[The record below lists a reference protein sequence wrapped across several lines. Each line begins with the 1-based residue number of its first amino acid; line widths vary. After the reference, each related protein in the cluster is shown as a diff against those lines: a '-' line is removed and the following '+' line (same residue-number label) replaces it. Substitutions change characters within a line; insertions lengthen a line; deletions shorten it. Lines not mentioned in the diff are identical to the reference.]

1 MLRRRRGFFAQ
12 TVIGHSAK
20 VLGLIERRPP
30 AIAIHRAFARTEK
43 EHSNRED
50 WRNIRAMMPYI
61 WDYRGRVL
69 VALLCL
75 IVSKLAMVGVP
86 VVLKYIVDGLDA
98 APGQTVVLPVMFL
111 LAYGLLRFVNAGFN
125 ELRDA
130 IFARVRYHAMNALS
144 VSVLD
149 HLHRL
154 SLRYHLER
162 NTGAISRDMERGAQ
176 SVSSILNY
184 LVFNIV
190 PTAAEFLLVALIL
203 FSQYDSLFAGI
214 IFFSVVLYIGFTL
227 MVTEWRMHFR
237 HEMNALDSSAN
248 GRAMDSL
255 MNYETVKYFNNDQ
268 LELDRY
274 SNTMGAWEEA
284 AVKSQNTMSMLN
296 FGQAAIIA
304 IGVTGIMFLAAKG
317 VVDEELTLGDL
328 VLINTMMLQLFLPLN
343 FLGIIYRSLKYA
355 LADMD
360 MVIKLLQRPVEIID
374 RDDAV
379 PLQIERA
386 SVEFRD
392 VCFHYNEDRRILDR
406 VSFRLEDGEKLA
418 IVGPSGAGKS
428 TIARLLFRFY
438 DIDQGEILI
447 SGQNI
452 ASVTQQSLREA
463 IGIVPQDTVLF
474 NDSILYNIQYA
485 RPQAS
490 FEDVREAARLA
501 DIDRFINDL
510 PQGYDTI
517 VGERGLKLSG
527 GEKQR
532 VAIARVLLKDPAI
545 LVFDEA
551 TSSLDSQSE
560 KNILSALERISHNKT
575 TLVIAH
581 RLSTVID
588 ADRIIVLEQGRV
600 REQGNHEALVRAD
613 GLYAQLWR
621 MQQKREQE
629 SQ

>member
-1 MLRRRRGFFAQ
+1 
-12 TVIGHSAK
+12 
-20 VLGLIERRPP
+20 
-30 AIAIHRAFARTEK
+30 
-43 EHSNRED
+43 
-50 WRNIRAMMPYI
+50 MMPYI

-69 VALLCL
+69 FALGCL

-86 VVLKYIVDGLDA
+86 VVLKYIVDTLDA
-98 APGQTVVLPVMFL
+98 DPGQVVALPIL
-111 LAYGLLRFVNAGFN
+111 LLLVYGLLRFINSGFN

-130 IFARVRYHAMNALS
+130 IFARVRFHAMNRLS
-144 VSVLD
+144 VSVLS
-149 HLHRL
+149 HLHEL
-154 SLRYHLER
+154 SLRFHLER

-176 SVSSILNY
+176 SISSILNY
-184 LVFNIV
+184 MVFNIV

-203 FSQYDSLFAGI
+203 FTQYDSLFAGI
-214 IFFSVVLYIGFTL
+214 IFFTVIFYIVFTL
-227 MVTEWRMHFR
+227 MVTEWRMHYR
-237 HEMNALDSSAN
+237 HEMNALDSTAN

-255 MNYETVKYFNNDQ
+255 MNYETVKYFNNDRH
-268 LELDRY
+268 EITRY
-274 SNTMGAWEEA
+274 RDTMQQWEEA
-284 AVKSQNTMSMLN
+284 AVKSQSTMSMLN

-304 IGVTGIMFLAAKG
+304 IGVTGIMLLAAQG
-317 VVDEELTLGDL
+317 VVDDELTLGDL

-360 MVIKLLQRPVEIID
+360 MVIKLLRRPLEITD
-374 RDDAV
+374 RADARRLEV
-379 PLQIERA
+379 ERA
-386 SVEFRD
+386 SVEFRK
-392 VCFHYNEDRRILDR
+392 VGFHYNADRRILEE
-406 VSFRLEDGEKLA
+406 VSFSLADGEKLA

-438 DIDQGEILI
+438 DVSQGQILI
-447 SGQNI
+447 SDQDI
-452 ASVTQQSLREA
+452 AGVTQQSLREA

-485 RPQAS
+485 RPAAS
-490 FEDVREAARLA
+490 FEDVRQAARLA
-501 DIDRFINDL
+501 DIDRFIDAL

-560 KNILSALERISHNKT
+560 KNILGALARISANKT

-588 ADRIIVLEQGRV
+588 ADRIIVLESGRIK
-600 REQGNHEALVRAD
+600 EQGDHEALIAAE

-621 MQQKREQE
+621 MQQKK
-629 SQ
+629 SQAVE

>member
-1 MLRRRRGFFAQ
+1 
-12 TVIGHSAK
+12 
-20 VLGLIERRPP
+20 
-30 AIAIHRAFARTEK
+30 
-43 EHSNRED
+43 
-50 WRNIRAMMPYI
+50 MMPYV
-61 WDYRGRVL
+61 WTYRGRVL
-69 VALLCL
+69 LALGCL
-75 IVSKLAMVGVP
+75 VISKLAMVGVP

-98 APGQTVVLPVMFL
+98 DSGQAVVLPISLL
-111 LAYGLLRFVNAGFN
+111 LAYGLLRFINSGFN

-130 IFARVRYHAMNALS
+130 IFARVRFHAMKALS
-144 VSVLD
+144 VSVLR
-149 HLHRL
+149 HLHDL

-176 SVSSILNY
+176 SISSILNY
-184 LVFNIV
+184 LVFNII
-190 PTAAEFLLVALIL
+190 PTAAEFLLVAIIL
-203 FSQYDSLFAGI
+203 LSQYDSSFAGV
-214 IFFSVVLYIGFTL
+214 IFFSVIFYIGFTL
-227 MVTEWRMHFR
+227 AVTEWRMHYR

-255 MNYETVKYFNNDQ
+255 MNYETVKYFNND
-268 LELDRY
+268 EHEITRY
-274 SNTMGAWEEA
+274 RDTMGMWEEA
-284 AVKSQNTMSMLN
+284 AVKSQSTMSMLN
-296 FGQAAIIA
+296 FGQALIIA
-304 IGVTGIMFLAAKG
+304 IGVTGIMTMAAQG
-317 VVDEELTLGDL
+317 VVNQELSLGDL
-328 VLINTMMLQLFLPLN
+328 VLINTMMLQLFLPLG

-360 MVIKLLQRPVEIID
+360 MVNKLLQRPVEITD
-374 RDDAV
+374 RADAR
-379 PLQIERA
+379 PLEIKQADI
-386 SVEFRD
+386 EFRN
-392 VCFHYNEDRRILDR
+392 VGFHYNEDRRILED
-406 VSFRLEDGEKLA
+406 VSFKLKDGEKLA

-438 DIDQGEILI
+438 DVSQGQVLI
-447 SGQNI
+447 SGQDI
-452 ASVTQQSLREA
+452 AGVTQQSLREA

-474 NDSILYNIQYA
+474 NDSILYNLQYA
-485 RPQAS
+485 RPQAT
-490 FEDVREAARLA
+490 FEEIREVARHA
-501 DIDRFINDL
+501 DIDQFIEAL

-560 KNILSALERISHNKT
+560 KNILGALTRISTNKT

-588 ADRIIVLEQGRV
+588 ADRIIVLDQGRV
-600 REQGNHEALVRAD
+600 KEQGDHEALIGAD

-621 MQQKREQE
+621 MQQKKTQE
-629 SQ
+629 VE

>member
-1 MLRRRRGFFAQ
+1 M
-12 TVIGHSAK
+12 T
-20 VLGLIERRPP
+20 
-30 AIAIHRAFARTEK
+30 
-43 EHSNRED
+43 
-50 WRNIRAMMPYI
+50 PYI
-61 WDYRGRVL
+61 WDYRGRVMLALGCL
-69 VALLCL
+69 V
-75 IVSKLAMVGVP
+75 ISKLAMVGVP
-86 VVLKYIVDGLDA
+86 VVLKYIVDALDA
-98 APGQTVVLPVMFL
+98 DPGDIVALPIVLL
-111 LAYGLLRFVNAGFN
+111 IAYGALRFVNSGFN

-130 IFARVRYHAMNALS
+130 IFARVRYHAMNRLS

-176 SVSSILNY
+176 SVASILNY

-190 PTAAEFLLVALIL
+190 PTAAEFVFVALIL
-203 FSQYDSLFAGI
+203 LAQYDSLFAGI
-214 IFFSVVLYIGFTL
+214 IFFTVLFYIAFTL
-227 MVTEWRMHFR
+227 LVTEWRMHFR

-255 MNYETVKYFNNDQ
+255 MNYETVKYFNNDAH
-268 LELDRY
+268 EITRY
-274 SNTMGAWEEA
+274 RDTMQQWEDA

-304 IGVTGIMFLAAKG
+304 IGVTGIMILAARG
-317 VVDEELTLGDL
+317 VVDGELTLGDL

-360 MVIKLLQRPVEIID
+360 MVIKLLQRPAEIVD
-374 RDDAV
+374 RSGAV
-379 PLQIERA
+379 PLVIERA
-386 SVEFRD
+386 SIEFRD
-392 VCFHYNEDRRILDR
+392 VEFHYNEDRRILEK

-438 DIDQGEILI
+438 DVSGGQILI
-447 SGQNI
+447 SGQDI
-452 ASVTQQSLREA
+452 AGVTQQSLREA

-474 NDSILYNIQYA
+474 NDSILYNIRYA
-485 RPQAS
+485 RPDAS
-490 FEDVREAARLA
+490 FDEVREAARLA
-501 DIDRFINDL
+501 DIDAFIEDL
-510 PQGYDTI
+510 PQGYNTV

-532 VAIARVLLKDPAI
+532 VAIARVLLKDPPI

-560 KNILSALERISHNKT
+560 KNILGALKRISRNKT

-588 ADRIIVLEQGRV
+588 ADRIIVLEQGRI
-600 REQGNHEALVRAD
+600 REQGSHEALIEAD
-613 GLYAQLWR
+613 DLYAQLWR
-621 MQQKREQE
+621 MQQKKAEETQ
-629 SQ
+629 

>member
-1 MLRRRRGFFAQ
+1 MISPRNREIRLPAPGA
-12 TVIGHSAK
+12 AA
-20 VLGLIERRPP
+20 GLIQNKRNFDIALHP
-30 AIAIHRAFARTEK
+30 AFGRTEK
-43 EHSNRED
+43 EHSNRQD
-50 WRNIRAMMPYI
+50 WDNIRDMLPYI
-61 WDYRGRVL
+61 WDYRGRVV
-69 VALLCL
+69 VALVCL
-75 IVSKLAMVGVP
+75 VISKLAMVGVP
-86 VVLKYIVDGLDA
+86 VVLKYIVDALDA
-98 APGQTVVLPVMFL
+98 ESTSAVALPVVLL
-111 LAYGLLRFVNAGFN
+111 LIYGILRFINSGFN

-130 IFARVRYHAMNALS
+130 IFARVRFHAMNRLS

-162 NTGAISRDMERGAQ
+162 NTGAISRDLERGAQ
-176 SVSSILNY
+176 SISSILNY

-190 PTAAEFLLVALIL
+190 PTAAEFVLVALIL
-203 FSQYDSLFAGI
+203 LSQYDAHFAGI
-214 IFFSVVLYIGFTL
+214 IFLCVAIYVGFTL
-227 MVTEWRMHFR
+227 LVTEWRMHFR
-237 HEMNALDSSAN
+237 HEMNGLDSTAN

-255 MNYETVKYFNNDQ
+255 MNYETVKYFNND
-268 LELDRY
+268 EHEIGRY
-274 SNTMGAWEEA
+274 RETMQQWENA

-304 IGVTGIMFLAAKG
+304 VGVTGIMILAAQG
-317 VVDEELTLGDL
+317 VLDGNLTLGDL

-360 MVIKLLQRPVEIID
+360 MVNKLLRRPVEITD
-374 RDDAV
+374 RPGATHLSV
-379 PLQIERA
+379 GRA
-386 SVEFRD
+386 SIEFRN
-392 VCFHYNEDRRILDR
+392 VGFRYNSDRNILED

-438 DIDQGEILI
+438 DVSQGSILV
-447 SGQNI
+447 SGQDI
-452 ASVTQQSLREA
+452 AGVTQQSLREA

-474 NDSILYNIQYA
+474 NDSIRYNIQYA
-485 RPQAS
+485 RPDAS
-490 FEDVREAARLA
+490 FEQVREAARLA
-501 DIDRFINDL
+501 DIDDFISAL

-560 KNILSALERISHNKT
+560 KNILGALTQISRNKT

-581 RLSTVID
+581 RLSTVVD
-588 ADRIIVLEQGRV
+588 ADRIIVLEKGRI
-600 REQGNHEALVRAD
+600 REQGDHRELIAQQGV
-613 GLYAQLWR
+613 YARLWR
-621 MQQKREQE
+621 LQQKKEEQHNR
-629 SQ
+629 

>member
-1 MLRRRRGFFAQ
+1 MPE
-12 TVIGHSAK
+12 TP
-20 VLGLIERRPP
+20 E
-30 AIAIHRAFARTEK
+30 IAIHPAFGRTER

-50 WRNIRAMMPYI
+50 WRNLRAMMVYVR
-61 WDYRGRVL
+61 DYRGRVL
-69 VALLCL
+69 LALACL
-75 IVSKLAMVGVP
+75 VISKLAMVGIP
-86 VVLKYIVDGLDA
+86 VLLKYIVDGLNADN
-98 APGQTVVLPVMFL
+98 GHVVVLPVAL
-111 LAYGLLRFVNAGFN
+111 LFAYGALRFVNSGFN

-130 IFARVRYHAMNALS
+130 LFARVRYHAMNALS
-144 VSVLD
+144 VSVLR
-149 HLHRL
+149 HLHEL

-176 SVSSILNY
+176 SISSILNY

-190 PTAAEFLLVALIL
+190 PTAAEFVLVAIIL
-203 FSQYDSLFAGI
+203 LTQYDTLFAGI
-214 IFFSVVLYIGFTL
+214 IFFSVVFYIGFTL
-227 MVTEWRMHFR
+227 LVTEWRMHYR

-255 MNYETVKYFNNDQ
+255 MNFETVKYFNNDA
-268 LELDRY
+268 LEIDRFGK
-274 SNTMGAWEEA
+274 TMGDWENA

-304 IGVTGIMFLAAKG
+304 IGVTGILFLAAQG
-317 VVDEELTLGDL
+317 VVDGELTIGDL

-360 MVIKLLQRPVEIID
+360 MVIKLLQRPIEIV
-374 RDDAV
+374 DADGAR
-379 PLQIERA
+379 PLAIERA
-386 SVEFRD
+386 SIEFRD
-392 VCFHYNEDRRILDR
+392 VGFRYNPDRRILDG
-406 VSFRLEDGEKLA
+406 VSFSLDDGEKLA

-438 DIDQGEILI
+438 DVEGGQILV
-447 SGQNI
+447 SGQDI
-452 ASVTQQSLREA
+452 AKVTQQSLRET

-474 NDSILYNIQYA
+474 NDTIRYNIEYA
-485 RPQAS
+485 RPGAS
-490 FEDVREAARLA
+490 FDEVREAARLA
-501 DIDRFINDL
+501 DIDRFITNL
-510 PQGYDTI
+510 PQGYDTV

-532 VAIARVLLKDPAI
+532 VAIARVLLKDPPI

-560 KNILSALERISHNKT
+560 KNILGALTRISHNKT

-581 RLSTVID
+581 RLSTVVD
-588 ADRIIVLEQGRV
+588 ADRIIVLDEGRV
-600 REQGNHEALVRAD
+600 REQGSHESLIAAD
-613 GLYAQLWR
+613 GLYAGLWR
-621 MQQKREQE
+621 MQLKKAKEVE
-629 SQ
+629 

>member
-1 MLRRRRGFFAQ
+1 
-12 TVIGHSAK
+12 
-20 VLGLIERRPP
+20 
-30 AIAIHRAFARTEK
+30 
-43 EHSNRED
+43 
-50 WRNIRAMMPYI
+50 MMPYI

-69 VALLCL
+69 FALVCL
-75 IVSKLAMVGVP
+75 MVSKVAMVGVP
-86 VVLKYIVDGLDA
+86 VVLKYIVDALDA
-98 APGQTVVLPVMFL
+98 DPGQVIVLPVL
-111 LAYGLLRFVNAGFN
+111 LLLIYGLLRFINSGFN

-130 IFARVRYHAMNALS
+130 IFARVRYHAMSSLS
-144 VSVLD
+144 VSVLS
-149 HLHRL
+149 HLHDL

-176 SVSSILNY
+176 SISSILNY

-190 PTAAEFLLVALIL
+190 PTAAEFLMVALIL

-214 IFFSVVLYIGFTL
+214 IFFTVIFYIGFTL

-237 HEMNALDSSAN
+237 HEMNALDSTAN

-255 MNYETVKYFNNDQ
+255 MNYETVKYFNNDHH
-268 LELDRY
+268 EITRY
-274 SNTMGAWEEA
+274 RDTMQQWEEA

-304 IGVTGIMFLAAKG
+304 IGVTGIMLLAAQG
-317 VVDEELTLGDL
+317 VVNDELTLGDL

-360 MVIKLLQRPVEIID
+360 MVIKLLQRPIEISD
-374 RDDAV
+374 RDGAV
-379 PLQIERA
+379 KLAVDRA
-386 SVEFRD
+386 SVEFRN
-392 VCFHYNEDRRILDR
+392 VGFHYNQDRRILED
-406 VSFRLEDGEKLA
+406 VSFSLADGEKLA

-438 DIDQGEILI
+438 DVSQGQILI
-447 SGQNI
+447 SGQDI
-452 ASVTQQSLREA
+452 AGVTQQSLRET

-474 NDSILYNIQYA
+474 NDTILYNIQYA
-485 RPQAS
+485 RPDAS
-490 FEDVREAARLA
+490 FENVREVARLA
-501 DIDRFINDL
+501 DIDAFIDAL

-532 VAIARVLLKDPAI
+532 VAIARVLLKDPDI

-560 KNILSALERISHNKT
+560 KNILGALARISTNKT

-588 ADRIIVLEQGRV
+588 ADRIIVLENGRIV
-600 REQGNHEALVRAD
+600 EQGDHEALIHAE
-613 GLYAQLWR
+613 GLYARLWR
-621 MQQKREQE
+621 MQQKKSQE
-629 SQ
+629 MV

>member
-1 MLRRRRGFFAQ
+1 
-12 TVIGHSAK
+12 
-20 VLGLIERRPP
+20 
-30 AIAIHRAFARTEK
+30 
-43 EHSNRED
+43 
-50 WRNIRAMMPYI
+50 MMPYI

-69 VALLCL
+69 VALACL
-75 IVSKLAMVGVP
+75 VISKLAMVGVP
-86 VVLKYIVDGLDA
+86 VVLKYIVDGLDG
-98 APGQTVVLPVMFL
+98 APGQTVVLPVMLL
-111 LAYGLLRFVNAGFN
+111 LAYGMLRFINSGFN

-130 IFARVRYHAMNALS
+130 VFARVRFHAMNRLA
-144 VSVLD
+144 VTVLT
-149 HLHRL
+149 HLHNL

-162 NTGAISRDMERGAQ
+162 NTGAISRDLERGMQ
-176 SVSSILNY
+176 SISSILNY

-203 FSQYDSLFAGI
+203 LSQYDTMFAGI
-214 IFFSVVLYIGFTL
+214 IFFNVIFYIGFTL
-227 MVTEWRMHFR
+227 MVTEWRMHYR
-237 HEMNALDSSAN
+237 HEMNALDSDAN

-255 MNYETVKYFNNDQ
+255 MNYETVKYFNND
-268 LELDRY
+268 EHEIARY
-274 SNTMGAWEEA
+274 RDTMGRWEEA
-284 AVKSQNTMSMLN
+284 AVRSQSTMSMLN

-304 IGVTGIMFLAAKG
+304 LGVTGIMLLAAQG
-317 VVDEELTLGDL
+317 VVDGELTLGDL
-328 VLINTMMLQLFLPLN
+328 VLINTMMLQLFIPLG

-360 MVIKLLQRPVEIID
+360 MVIKLLQRPIEIVDRADARSLEVE
-374 RDDAV
+374 
-379 PLQIERA
+379 QA
-386 SVEFRD
+386 SVEFRH
-392 VCFHYNEDRRILDR
+392 VGFHYNVDRRILED
-406 VSFRLEDGEKLA
+406 VSFKLEDGEKLA

-438 DIDQGEILI
+438 DINQGQILI
-447 SGQNI
+447 SGQDI
-452 ASVTQQSLREA
+452 AGVDQQSLRRA

-474 NDSILYNIQYA
+474 NDSIRYNIQYA
-485 RPQAS
+485 RPEAS
-490 FEDVREAARLA
+490 FEEVREVARLA
-501 DIDRFINDL
+501 DIDRFIESL
-510 PQGYDTI
+510 PEGYDTV

-560 KNILSALERISHNKT
+560 KNILGALTRISRNKT

-588 ADRIIVLEQGRV
+588 ADRIIVLEEGRIK
-600 REQGNHEALVRAD
+600 EQGDHEALIAAD

-621 MQQKREQE
+621 MQQKKAQQVE
-629 SQ
+629 

>member
-1 MLRRRRGFFAQ
+1 MIKFLDYLTAQ
-12 TVIGHSAK
+12 ELFHLN
-20 VLGLIERRPP
+20 LGR
-30 AIAIHRAFARTEK
+30 
-43 EHSNRED
+43 S
-50 WRNIRAMMPYI
+50 
-61 WDYRGRVL
+61 
-69 VALLCL
+69 
-75 IVSKLAMVGVP
+75 SKTTLSGTA
-86 VVLKYIVDGLDA
+86 
-98 APGQTVVLPVMFL
+98 QFH
-111 LAYGLLRFVNAGFN
+111 LLRFINSGFN

-130 IFARVRYHAMNALS
+130 IFARVRYHAMVRLS
-144 VSVLD
+144 VSVLS
-149 HLHRL
+149 HLHEL

-162 NTGAISRDMERGAQ
+162 NTGAISRDLERGAQ
-176 SVSSILNY
+176 SISSILNY

-190 PTAAEFLLVALIL
+190 PTMAEFLLVALIL
-203 FSQYDSLFAGI
+203 FTQYDSLFAGI
-214 IFFSVVLYIGFTL
+214 IFFTVLFYIGFTL

-237 HEMNALDSSAN
+237 HEMNALDSTAN

-255 MNYETVKYFNNDQ
+255 MNYETVKYFGNDSH
-268 LELDRY
+268 EITRY
-274 SNTMGAWEEA
+274 RDTMGQWEEA
-284 AVKSQNTMSMLN
+284 AVKSQSTMSMLN

-304 IGVTGIMFLAAKG
+304 IGVTGIMLLAAQG
-317 VVDEELTLGDL
+317 VVSEELTLGDL

-360 MVIKLLQRPVEIID
+360 MVIKLLQRPVEITD
-374 RDDAV
+374 RADAGELKV
-379 PLQIERA
+379 ERA

-392 VCFHYNEDRRILDR
+392 VGFHYDEDRRILEE
-406 VSFRLEDGEKLA
+406 VSFKLADGEKLA

-438 DIDQGEILI
+438 DVSQGQILI
-447 SGQNI
+447 SDQDI
-452 ASVTQQSLREA
+452 AGVTQQSLRET

-474 NDSILYNIQYA
+474 NDTILYNIQYA

-490 FEDVREAARLA
+490 FEEVREAARLA
-501 DIDRFINDL
+501 DIDDFIDAL
-510 PQGYDTI
+510 PQGYDTV

-532 VAIARVLLKDPAI
+532 VAIARVLLKNPAI

-560 KNILSALERISHNKT
+560 KNILGALARISHNKT

-588 ADRIIVLEQGRV
+588 ADRIIVLEQGRI
-600 REQGNHEALVRAD
+600 REQGDHEALIVAD
-613 GLYAQLWR
+613 GLYARLWH
-621 MQQKREQE
+621 MQQKKSQE
-629 SQ
+629 VE

>member
-1 MLRRRRGFFAQ
+1 
-12 TVIGHSAK
+12 
-20 VLGLIERRPP
+20 
-30 AIAIHRAFARTEK
+30 
-43 EHSNRED
+43 
-50 WRNIRAMMPYI
+50 MMTYA
-61 WDYRGRVL
+61 WDYQGRVL
-69 VALLCL
+69 IALVCL
-75 IVSKLAMVGVP
+75 VISKLAMVGVP

-98 APGQTVVLPVMFL
+98 DPGQTVALPIVLL
-111 LAYGLLRFVNAGFN
+111 LIYGLLRFINSGFN

-144 VSVLD
+144 VSVLQ
-149 HLHRL
+149 HLHQL

-162 NTGAISRDMERGAQ
+162 NTGGISRDMERGTQ
-176 SVSSILNY
+176 SISSILNY

-214 IFFSVVLYIGFTL
+214 IFFSVIFYVGFTL
-227 MVTEWRMHFR
+227 MVTEWRMHYR

-255 MNYETVKYFNNDQ
+255 MNYETVKYFNNDHH
-268 LELDRY
+268 EIERY
-274 SNTMGAWEEA
+274 RNTMGEWEEA

-304 IGVTGIMFLAAKG
+304 LGVTGIMFLAAQG
-317 VVDEELTLGDL
+317 VVDQELTLGDL

-360 MVIKLLQRPVEIID
+360 MVIKLLRHPVEIVD
-374 RDDAV
+374 REEAA
-379 PLQIERA
+379 PLEIASA

-392 VCFHYNEDRRILDR
+392 VGFHYNQDRRILDK
-406 VSFRLEDGEKLA
+406 VSFKLEDGEKLA

-438 DIDQGEILI
+438 DIDAGQILI

-452 ASVTQQSLREA
+452 AAVTQQSLREA

-485 RPQAS
+485 RPGAS
-490 FEDVREAARLA
+490 FEEVREVARLA
-501 DIDRFINDL
+501 DIDGFISNL
-510 PQGYDTI
+510 PQGYDTA

-560 KNILSALERISHNKT
+560 KNILDALTRISHNKT

-588 ADRIIVLEQGRV
+588 ADRIVVLDQGQVCEQGD
-600 REQGNHEALVRAD
+600 HESLIEAD
-613 GLYAQLWR
+613 GLYAKLWR
-621 MQQKREQE
+621 MQQKKAVQAE
-629 SQ
+629 

>member
-1 MLRRRRGFFAQ
+1 MLYPR
-12 TVIGHSAK
+12 SA
-20 VLGLIERRPP
+20 L
-30 AIAIHRAFARTEK
+30 AIATHPAFSRTEK

-50 WRNIRAMMPYI
+50 WRNIRAMAPYI

-69 VALLCL
+69 VAVLCL
-75 IVSKLAMVGVP
+75 VISKLAMVGVP
-86 VVLKYIVDGLDA
+86 VVLKHIVDGLNVGTQQA
-98 APGQTVVLPVMFL
+98 VALPVL
-111 LAYGLLRFVNAGFN
+111 LLLVYGLLRFINSGFN

-130 IFARVRYHAMNALS
+130 IFARVRYHAMNSLS
-144 VSVLD
+144 VSVLS

-162 NTGAISRDMERGAQ
+162 NTGAISRDLERGTQ
-176 SVSSILNY
+176 SISSILNY

-190 PTAAEFLLVALIL
+190 PTIAEFVLVALIL

-214 IFFSVVLYIGFTL
+214 IFFSVIIYIGFTL
-227 MVTEWRMHFR
+227 SVTEWRMHFR
-237 HEMNALDSSAN
+237 HEMNALDSTAN

-255 MNYETVKYFNNDQ
+255 MNYETVKYFNNDDH
-268 LELDRY
+268 EINRY
-274 SNTMGAWEEA
+274 RNTMGEWEEA
-284 AVKSQNTMSMLN
+284 AVKSQTTMSMLN
-296 FGQAAIIA
+296 FGQSAIIA
-304 IGVTGIMFLAAKG
+304 IGVTGIMFLAARG
-317 VVDEELTLGDL
+317 VIEQELTLGDL

-360 MVIKLLQRPVEIID
+360 MVLKLLQRPVEITD
-374 RDDAV
+374 SSDAR
-379 PLQIERA
+379 PLDITRA
-386 SVEFRD
+386 SIEFRD
-392 VCFHYNEDRRILDR
+392 VGFHYNADRRILEH
-406 VSFRLEDGEKLA
+406 VSFKLEDGEKLA

-438 DIDQGEILI
+438 DIDQGQILI
-447 SGQNI
+447 SGQDI
-452 ASVTQQSLREA
+452 AGVTQQSLREA

-490 FEDVREAARLA
+490 FEEVREVARLA
-501 DIDRFINDL
+501 DIDDFIHQL

-532 VAIARVLLKDPAI
+532 VAIARVLLKNPAI

-560 KNILSALERISHNKT
+560 KNILGALTRISHNKT

-600 REQGNHEALVRAD
+600 REQGDHESLIAAG
-613 GLYAQLWR
+613 GLYANLWR
-621 MQQKREQE
+621 LQQRKAEVE
-629 SQ
+629 